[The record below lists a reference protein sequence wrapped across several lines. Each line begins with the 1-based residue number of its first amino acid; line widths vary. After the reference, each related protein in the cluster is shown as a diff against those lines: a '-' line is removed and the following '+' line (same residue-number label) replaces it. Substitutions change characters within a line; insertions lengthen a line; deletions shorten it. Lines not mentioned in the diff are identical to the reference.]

1 MGEKQSN
8 KIIDYISSPLSHD
21 RINYLNML
29 NEVTIEKVE
38 LFRDF
43 IISLFYLVND
53 TYLGDDVIKIE
64 SDRIK
69 HFNWCWL
76 NIIKMFYNEN
86 IVFEE
91 KGEHYYYFLNY
102 FNVVFYNNTKKDSID
117 MLKIV
122 EFWDTIF
129 SVTNQKTNSQYD
141 IFIEQYKI
149 QNNYLKKY

>member
-53 TYLGDDVIKIE
+53 TYLGDDVI
-64 SDRIK
+64 
-69 HFNWCWL
+69 
-76 NIIKMFYNEN
+76 
-86 IVFEE
+86 
-91 KGEHYYYFLNY
+91 
-102 FNVVFYNNTKKDSID
+102 
-117 MLKIV
+117 
-122 EFWDTIF
+122 
-129 SVTNQKTNSQYD
+129 
-141 IFIEQYKI
+141 
-149 QNNYLKKY
+149 